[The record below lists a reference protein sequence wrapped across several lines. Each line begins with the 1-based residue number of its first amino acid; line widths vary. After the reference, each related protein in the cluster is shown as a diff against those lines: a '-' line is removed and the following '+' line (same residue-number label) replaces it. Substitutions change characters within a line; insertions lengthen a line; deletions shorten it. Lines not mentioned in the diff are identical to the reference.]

1 MVIMYREMTG
11 LLFHPGDFF
20 TMKQHEEI
28 RFFSPVVIVGI
39 GGIVT
44 FLSPLLE
51 VAFTRGGDISN
62 FGMEPPATFWFLVVP
77 FVLWFVMAGLLHV
90 VCRLLS
96 GTGSFHA
103 TLQNCGYGY
112 LPQTLLSPLL
122 VVNGIAVI
130 WFSGTQS
137 VFLQGVMIILGITL
151 FLGVFWSMVL
161 WTVAMEK
168 THGLSR
174 GKAIV
179 GPVLVFLLSELP
191 LLLIIL
197 TDYPAHVPPP

>member
-1 MVIMYREMTG
+1 MYQEIIDLLYHPDIFFERRNKEKIDLVI
-11 LLFHPGDFF
+11 PA
-20 TMKQHEEI
+20 I
-28 RFFSPVVIVGI
+28 IVAI

-51 VAFTRGGDISN
+51 VAFTRGGDIGN
-62 FGMEPPATFWFLVVP
+62 FGMEPSAAFWFLLLP
-77 FVLWFVMAGLLHV
+77 FALWFLTTGVLHV

-96 GTGSFHA
+96 GTGSFRA

-112 LPQTLLSPLL
+112 LPQTVLSPLL
-122 VVNGIAVI
+122 VVNGIAVT
-130 WFSGTQS
+130 WFSGMQS
-137 VFLQGVMIILGITL
+137 IFVQGIMIIPGITL
-151 FLGVFWSMVL
+151 FFGLFWSTAL

-174 GKAIV
+174 GKAII

-191 LLLIIL
+191 LLLVIL
-197 TDYPAHVPPP
+197 TDYSPHVPPP